1 MSEQAFLEQLRLQ
14 DGKLFQN
21 ERLVALYLD
30 VKTVLLESERTDQ
43 DLESILQKVGILAP
57 QGSQD
62 YHANSLYECVK
73 MCALL
78 LWPGDML
85 LVARPKLSSLLLG
98 MQKRLKSYA
107 SRSDWDTLDPIKRDF
122 VFREIFRRSLINDC
136 LTVFDAPDATECVET
151 AVMIEQKK
159 PAGAHST
166 LGPISDTE
174 EAESS
179 VGPKEEPSQ
188 VQENVLDDSVLE
200 SVLESER
207 LEKESEKLRKEL
219 DLQSTVSKRSS
230 LLDESKFKFD
240 DSKSSASASTSF
252 TSTSIMRRPLN
263 VRKVKI
269 ENEL

>member
-1 MSEQAFLEQLRLQ
+1 
-14 DGKLFQN
+14 
-21 ERLVALYLD
+21 
-30 VKTVLLESERTDQ
+30 
-43 DLESILQKVGILAP
+43 
-57 QGSQD
+57 
-62 YHANSLYECVK
+62 
-73 MCALL
+73 
-78 LWPGDML
+78 
-85 LVARPKLSSLLLG
+85 
-98 MQKRLKSYA
+98 
-107 SRSDWDTLDPIKRDF
+107 
-122 VFREIFRRSLINDC
+122 
-136 LTVFDAPDATECVET
+136 
-151 AVMIEQKK
+151 MIEQKK

-188 VQENVLDDSVLE
+188 VKEDKSVLDDSVLDD